1 MKRVPYEEM
10 VAQFARV
17 LEKKALPPLTRRML
31 PSSLRRTAWQVCSA
45 TV

>member
-17 LEKKALPPLTRRML
+17 LEKKGF
-31 PSSLRRTAWQVCSA
+31 TASDMQEELHK
-45 TV
+45 

>member
-17 LEKKALPPLTRRML
+17 LEKHGFTAGGRARTPP
-31 PSSLRRTAWQVCSA
+31 
-45 TV
+45 